1 MKEYSKLNFKSSYS
15 IGLSLLI
22 VGMTTLTIWLYL
34 ETHHFIMLIMSLLL
48 IALILFGIYFGLKS
62 KIIITDQ
69 EIISITPFKTK
80 RMNFK
85 DIEKLG
91 IYVAS
96 GSSTTDLTVL
106 EEKEKRSWGFLE
118 QKFMYITKNKSNEI
132 NLFKKKSKD
141 MIDFHYRKEIY
152 DFIKMKINAS
162 T

>member
-1 MKEYSKLNFKSSYS
+1 M
-15 IGLSLLI
+15 IGLSLLFA
-22 VGMTTLTIWLYL
+22 GMTILIIWLYL
-34 ETHHFIMLIMSLLL
+34 ETYHSIMLFMGLLL
-48 IALILFGIYFGLKS
+48 VALILFGIYIGLKS

-69 EIISITPFKTK
+69 EIISKTPFKTK

-85 DIEKLG
+85 DIAKLG

-96 GSSTTDLTVL
+96 GSSITDLTVL
-106 EEKEKRSWGFLE
+106 EENEKRNWGFLE
-118 QKFMYITKNKSNEI
+118 QKFIYITKNKTNEI